1 MNVNERAKGYDRK
14 LMRDLRVIDA
24 DPATGRVTWELDVGD
39 GYWGN
44 MNGLFCFSLSLSLS
58 LFFGYWIILADESRM
73 SDYSTTP

>member
-14 LMRDLRVIDA
+14 LMRDLRVVDA

-44 MNGLFCFSLSLSLS
+44 MNGLFCFFSFSFSFS
-58 LFFGYWIILADESRM
+58 LFWILDNIG
-73 SDYSTTP
+73 